1 MRDNGSINDSQGM
14 TAGLLLTASGVAILA
29 LAPGPITLYIAAAA
43 IGIGVGVATPIGF
56 AHLADSTP
64 PERMGRTMGSAE
76 LGREL
81 GDAGGPL
88 LVGGIA
94 TLIGL
99 PLGLGALAALVAA
112 ASLPRLKRERL

>member
-1 MRDNGSINDSQGM
+1 MPVFPPCI
-14 TAGLLLTASGVAILA
+14 
-29 LAPGPITLYIAAAA
+29 YIAEAFLRPVFGALSDR
-43 IGIGVGVATPIGF
+43 IGF
-56 AHLADSTP
+56 AHLADTTP

-88 LVGGIA
+88 LVGGTA

-99 PLGLGALAALVAA
+99 PAGLGALAVLVAVA
-112 ASLPRLKRERL
+112 GVPRLARGGPGTPVDAPRRT